1 MGSRKLLFFAIL
13 VIAIL
18 FFTVHP
24 SGAEVTRPGE
34 SGFVEVPAAETVVKG
49 EVNFSIWPNVTL
61 AGKDANYSPLPINAE
76 FGLLDEVEVG
86 FGLSDFPAVDDLS
99 SIEQPNL
106 RLNTK
111 YRFFSDRNLNHTIAV
126 IGAVEELTST
136 PDFGIGGIV
145 QKKICSSI
153 VVLNAGY
160 LFTNGPGDPPSGVT
174 LGGGYSYALNRE
186 IDLIADLKGRIGEEN
201 ILSANAGLRYYLL
214 PRILLFFGGSGGVEK
229 EESTWRVLAG
239 VTLKTL
245 SERKRDQ
252 DNDGIPDYRDCQ
264 ILVAALPV
272 VEEEIVEEK
281 EFHTPTPEFKIK
293 IPLLEL
299 PKIKD

>member
-1 MGSRKLLFFAIL
+1 MMSGRFISFAVS

-18 FFTVHP
+18 FFTALP
-24 SGAEVTRPGE
+24 SEAEVTRPGE

-49 EVNFSIWPNVTL
+49 EINFSMWPSVTL
-61 AGKDANYSPLPINAE
+61 VGDEASYSPLPVNAE

-86 FGLSDFPAVDDLS
+86 FGLSDFPAVGGLS

-111 YRFFSDRNLNHTIAV
+111 YRFFSDRNLNHTMAV
-126 IGAVEELTST
+126 IGAIEELTST

-153 VVLNAGY
+153 VVLTAGY
-160 LFTNGPGDPPSGVT
+160 LFTNGPGDPPGGVT
-174 LGGGYSYALNRE
+174 LGGGYSYALSRE
-186 IDLIADLKGRIGEEN
+186 IDLLADLSGRIGEEN
-201 ILSANAGLRYYLL
+201 LLSANAGLRYYLL

-239 VTLKTL
+239 VTLKTF

-252 DNDGIPDYRDCQ
+252 DKDGIPDFRDCQ
-264 ILVAALPV
+264 ILIAALPA
-272 VEEEIVEEK
+272 VEEEVVEEK
-281 EFHTPTPEFKIK
+281 EFPTPTPEFKIK
-293 IPLLEL
+293 IPLLKL
-299 PKIKD
+299 PRISD